1 MFDPTIHFVSMNQM
15 KHTPS
20 MYIYKHYYYY
30 EHSPPKTHHF
40 ENPYH
45 SSRHAYLSLHKYP
58 RKHRC

>member
-20 MYIYKHYYYY
+20 MYIYQHSY
-30 EHSPPKTHHF
+30 HRSPPKTHHF

-45 SSRHAYLSLHKYP
+45 SSRHSYLSLQKYAS
-58 RKHRC
+58 KHRCC